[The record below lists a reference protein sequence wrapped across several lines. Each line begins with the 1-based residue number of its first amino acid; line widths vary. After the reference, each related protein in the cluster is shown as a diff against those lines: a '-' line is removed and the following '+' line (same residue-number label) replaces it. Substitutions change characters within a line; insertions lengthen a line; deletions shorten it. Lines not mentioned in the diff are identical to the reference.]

1 MDIRNM
7 PAEAS
12 NYEFI
17 VAIPNADHYTF
28 IGMYADGYEAEKTAL
43 EYGGIVIHNVRI
55 QGYQKPKKI
64 QRKYYLFSG
73 CWSWGCWAKD
83 EKEAHMLF
91 NDAYYDEIDMDFDHF
106 QMEIIN
112 NLEEDE

>member
-12 NYEFI
+12 DYEFV

-28 IGMYADGYEAEKTAL
+28 LGMYADGHKAEKVAL

-55 QGYQKPKKI
+55 QGYQPSKPE
-64 QRKYYLFSG
+64 RMYYTFSG
-73 CWSWGCWAKD
+73 MWSWGCWAANED
-83 EKEAHMLF
+83 EARDKF
-91 NDAYYDEIDMDFDHF
+91 DDADLDDFDIDFSHV
-106 QMEIIN
+106 EV
-112 NLEEDE
+112 EVDE

>member
-12 NYEFI
+12 NYEFV

-28 IGMYADGYEAEKTAL
+28 LGMYANTHEAEKVAL

-55 QGYQKPKKI
+55 QGYRSPKPKEKRYI
-64 QRKYYLFSG
+64 VSG
-73 CWSWGCWAKD
+73 VWSWECWATS
-83 EKEAHMLF
+83 EEEARKQF
-91 NDAYYDEIDMDFDHF
+91 NDDWTDVELDLDHIEIEVDE
-106 QMEIIN
+106 
-112 NLEEDE
+112 